1 MHEGLKKRPK
11 ECKWHRNYNMTLIT
25 LISTKIVYI
34 FIVEHMLNDCNEEQ
48 IEQYGIFWCLC
59 ASTTKDY
66 FYQMQVL
73 LTLMFWMYAKFEFNS
88 MTQWWI
94 TYLSSICK
102 KNT

>member
-1 MHEGLKKRPK
+1 MAQKL
-11 ECKWHRNYNMTLIT
+11 WHDIDYFNQYKNSI
-25 LISTKIVYI
+25 YI
-34 FIVEHMLNDCNEEQ
+34 HSGTMLNDCNEEQ